1 MANDQPTR
9 RFTFP
14 RAFRLKRKRLIR
26 PLFDRGRSDVGSVAV
41 GCIRLVYRLVDRD
54 EADTPAPLQIGFTA
68 GRGIRRAVDRNRIK
82 RLMREAYRLNQ
93 YILRD
98 AIKEAGAENNRAT
111 DNRAIDRSAVRP
123 GKVLTVMVIFRGDPQ
138 KARRQISHQLPTAFN
153 RLVAKIQEGYT
164 PH

>member
-1 MANDQPTR
+1 M
-9 RFTFP
+9 
-14 RAFRLKRKRLIR
+14 
-26 PLFDRGRSDVGSVAV
+26 AV
-41 GCIRLVYRLVDRD
+41 GCIRLVYRLADRD
-54 EADTPAPLQIGFTA
+54 EADTPAPLQIGFTT

-82 RLMREAYRLNQ
+82 RFMREAYRLNQ

-98 AIKEAGAENNRAT
+98 ALKEAGAEYNRDTENNAT
-111 DNRAIDRSAVRP
+111 GNNVVRP

-138 KARRQISHQLPTAFN
+138 KARRQISNQLPTALN